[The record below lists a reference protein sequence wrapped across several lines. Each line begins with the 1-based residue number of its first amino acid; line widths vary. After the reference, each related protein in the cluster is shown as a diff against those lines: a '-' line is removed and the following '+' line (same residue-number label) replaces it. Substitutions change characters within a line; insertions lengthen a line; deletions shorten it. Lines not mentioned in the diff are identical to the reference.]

1 MISAFGV
8 DHGETVSKADNKKFN
23 RTEKIGGALNA
34 GLAPVGSIYAGS
46 KAKDGKKAK
55 VGLKALGRGVAEGA
69 GGSLIG
75 GTAAALATRG
85 RSAGAQMAGSSIGA
99 GVGTAHGT
107 MASMRNSRKLGY
119 MKKGNR

>member
-8 DHGETVSKADNKKFN
+8 DHGDETVSKADKKFN
-23 RTEKIGGALNA
+23 RTEKVSGVLNA
-34 GLAPVGSIYAGS
+34 GLAPVGSVYGAT

-55 VGLKALGRGVAEGA
+55 VGLKSLGRGVAEGA
-69 GGSLIG
+69 AGSAIG
-75 GTAAALATRG
+75 GGAAALATRG
-85 RSAGAQMAGSSIGA
+85 RSAAATSFGSTLGGGVGA
-99 GVGTAHGT
+99 GHGT